1 MIENIFLTVLKMS
14 ITSSYIILFILVI
27 RLLLKK
33 SPKIFSYMLWAVVFF
48 RLISPITIESKL
60 SLIPNNSLIQIDST
74 SSNSLINYSDYNS
87 QYKSSNNIIKS
98 NTITEVKDSN
108 INNKLNIT
116 NILAILW
123 ISIVTVMIFYSIFF
137 INKVK

>member
-116 NILAILW
+116 NI
-123 ISIVTVMIFYSIFF
+123 SYSLDFNSNSYDF
-137 INKVK
+137 L